1 MEFSWNPNAKYAEV
15 PQSLI
20 STHPFSGFPFFF
32 KNMSA
37 PSLEPTK

>member
-20 STHPFSGFPFFF
+20 STNPFYDFPSFF
-32 KNMSA
+32 KNISA